1 MYLHTLGWNQHFQN
15 AWQSAGCRFPPARV
29 VEAQRGAWRIA
40 SEAGE
45 LAAEITG
52 RLRYTAEHESEFP
65 VVGDWVSA
73 EIFQLENKA
82 LIHQVLPRRTTLS
95 RKAAYEV
102 KEQVLVANV
111 DTVLIVSSLNAE
123 FNDRRL
129 ERYLSMIWE
138 SGATPVVV
146 LSKADLCESPRDT
159 AARAETLA
167 PGVDVHVISGIT
179 GEGLTA
185 LMPYFGPGITS
196 VLVGSSGVGKS
207 TMINALLQSETQTT
221 KQTLSDSRGQ
231 HTTTSRRLFSMPSG
245 GVLIDTP
252 GIRELQLWD
261 SGGLENA
268 FEDIS
273 RLASRCRFT
282 DCKHGTEPGCAV
294 REAVANGELDE
305 KRLANFDKLKREMDY
320 LERRHDPAALAEQR
334 KRWKQVHKAVKR
346 ANRNRQ

>member
-1 MYLHTLGWNQHFQN
+1 MYLHALGWNEHFQK
-15 AWQSAGCRFPPARV
+15 AWQSAGFRFPPARII
-29 VEAQRGAWRIA
+29 EAQRGAWRIA

-52 RLRYTAEHESEFP
+52 RLRYAADHESEFP
-65 VVGDWVSA
+65 VVGDWVNA
-73 EIFQLENKA
+73 EVFLTEKKA
-82 LIHQVLPRRTTLS
+82 LIHHVLPRRTTLS
-95 RKAAYEV
+95 RKAAHEV

-123 FNDRRL
+123 FNVRRL

-146 LSKADLCESPRDT
+146 LSKADLCADPWVI
-159 AARAETLA
+159 AARAQTLA
-167 PGVDVHVISGIT
+167 PGVHVHVISGMT

-185 LMPYFGPGITS
+185 LMPYFGPGGTS

-207 TMINALLQSETQTT
+207 TMINALLQSDIQTT
-221 KQTLSDSRGQ
+221 QQIISDGRGQ
-231 HTTTSRRLFSMPSG
+231 HTTTSRRLFVMPSG

-273 RLASRCRFT
+273 RLATQCRFT
-282 DCKHGTEPGCAV
+282 DCRHETEPGCAV
-294 REAVANGELDE
+294 REAVTNGEIDE

-320 LERRHDPAALAEQR
+320 LEKRHDPAALAEQR
-334 KRWKQVHKAVKR
+334 KRWKRIAKAM
-346 ANRNRQ
+346 RQKQ

>member
-1 MYLHTLGWNQHFQN
+1 
-15 AWQSAGCRFPPARV
+15 
-29 VEAQRGAWRIA
+29 
-40 SEAGE
+40 
-45 LAAEITG
+45 
-52 RLRYTAEHESEFP
+52 
-65 VVGDWVSA
+65 
-73 EIFQLENKA
+73 
-82 LIHQVLPRRTTLS
+82 
-95 RKAAYEV
+95 
-102 KEQVLVANV
+102 
-111 DTVLIVSSLNAE
+111 
-123 FNDRRL
+123 
-129 ERYLSMIWE
+129 
-138 SGATPVVV
+138 
-146 LSKADLCESPRDT
+146 
-159 AARAETLA
+159 
-167 PGVDVHVISGIT
+167 
-179 GEGLTA
+179 
-185 LMPYFGPGITS
+185 MPYFGPGITS